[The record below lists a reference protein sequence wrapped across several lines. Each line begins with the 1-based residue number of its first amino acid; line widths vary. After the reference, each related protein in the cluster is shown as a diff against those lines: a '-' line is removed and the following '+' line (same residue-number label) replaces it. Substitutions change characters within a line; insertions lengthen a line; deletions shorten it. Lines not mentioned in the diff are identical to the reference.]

1 MSYTVGYQDIEEGV
15 DTGLSAN
22 AKIRES
28 FINTQTALNSIDTRL
43 LASEKFESEFMTPIF
58 TGASMAP
65 SQEPTV
71 VDTALQVEFGSA
83 QNDSSDDAKLAVDG
97 TITFNTAATYLI
109 KLKAHCGTATASVV
123 AFRWLVNSVMVGTPI
138 VTIMPNDSVLN
149 PIESELLVTADAGDV
164 LTAEVIRDS
173 AGTNDG
179 GLMSMD
185 VTASGWGVARSAE
198 VSVRKLF

>member
-22 AKIRES
+22 AKIREG

-58 TGASMAP
+58 TGASTAS
-65 SQEPTV
+65 SQEPSA

-83 QNDSSDDAKLAVDG
+83 QNDSSDDASLAVDG

-138 VTIMPNDSVLN
+138 VTIMPESNVLN
-149 PIESELLVTADAGDV
+149 PLESELLVTADAGDV
-164 LTAEVIRDS
+164 LIAEVIRDS
-173 AGTNDG
+173 AGANDG
-179 GLMSMD
+179 GLMAMAI
-185 VTASGWGVARSAE
+185 TATGWGVARSAE